1 MGVVMGTSRQLI
13 NFWTAAMASRLIFL
27 FAPLLLTPATA
38 SNTTASWL
46 HKRSLMIDSVFGY
59 GPGVLPTRSIPDAIN
74 PNVAPGGVCALTWNL
89 STVFEITSTV
99 FYAPLSGDR
108 SKPAKSAFLFHH
120 GHSNCVCKNGTTPL
134 DKAKCRPGCESSMH
148 TLPGFNWWDLYNVTK
163 FFHSLGHDVFILS
176 MPLKGVNLGP
186 GSNATHLNTDHW
198 WMLQWE
204 KKGDHALR
212 YFLEPVVLTINYA
225 KSLLKIPT
233 IFMAGL
239 SGGGWTTTVASAL
252 DKRIVASFPIAGSVP
267 AALRD
272 PNHGK
277 DDEDFEQNASPNP
290 NPGPYAS
297 HPGRLMYQACNYTC
311 MYLLAG
317 LEPDRFQVQ
326 VLHNQDDCCFAA
338 KGRHDKMKEYEY
350 NVRRELGGS
359 DRSGAVSKHG
369 WFTCTVDD
377 HIHHEVCHK
386 DKRIIRSVMEAT
398 QGPGWKPGD
407 AAWQA
412 IPCDILHGSEMECP
426 EHYPPEP
433 LCTAGSMVWSAGDE
447 STATRIA
454 VYTDGCFTVG
464 VAGEPWLVSAGV
476 ELHVPSGAW
485 LTSTDGSLY
494 NKNASAYHGRDE
506 IGSYSAYT
514 IHWATPKWPGR
525 YPTHLNFTTTFT
537 AYDNGQ
543 MLTFTQSFGGNTSL
557 NATVPSGTRCH
568 LSRR

>member
-1 MGVVMGTSRQLI
+1 MVMCVV
-13 NFWTAAMASRLIFL
+13 
-27 FAPLLLTPATA
+27 
-38 SNTTASWL
+38 
-46 HKRSLMIDSVFGY
+46 
-59 GPGVLPTRSIPDAIN
+59 
-74 PNVAPGGVCALTWNL
+74 VCHN
-89 STVFEITSTV
+89 
-99 FYAPLSGDR
+99 D
-108 SKPAKSAFLFHH
+108 KSA
-120 GHSNCVCKNGTTPL
+120 CP
-134 DKAKCRPGCESSMH
+134 
-148 TLPGFNWWDLYNVTK
+148 Y
-163 FFHSLGHDVFILS
+163 
-176 MPLKGVNLGP
+176 
-186 GSNATHLNTDHW
+186 
-198 WMLQWE
+198 
-204 KKGDHALR
+204 
-212 YFLEPVVLTINYA
+212 PVVLTINYA

-386 DKRIIRSVMEAT
+386 DKRIIKSVMEAT
-398 QGPGWKPGD
+398 QGPGWAPR
-407 AAWQA
+407 
-412 IPCDILHGSEMECP
+412 HG
-426 EHYPPEP
+426 
-433 LCTAGSMVWSAGDE
+433 
-447 STATRIA
+447 
-454 VYTDGCFTVG
+454 
-464 VAGEPWLVSAGV
+464 
-476 ELHVPSGAW
+476 
-485 LTSTDGSLY
+485 
-494 NKNASAYHGRDE
+494 
-506 IGSYSAYT
+506 
-514 IHWATPKWPGR
+514 HWG
-525 YPTHLNFTTTFT
+525 
-537 AYDNGQ
+537 
-543 MLTFTQSFGGNTSL
+543 
-557 NATVPSGTRCH
+557 
-568 LSRR
+568 SRR